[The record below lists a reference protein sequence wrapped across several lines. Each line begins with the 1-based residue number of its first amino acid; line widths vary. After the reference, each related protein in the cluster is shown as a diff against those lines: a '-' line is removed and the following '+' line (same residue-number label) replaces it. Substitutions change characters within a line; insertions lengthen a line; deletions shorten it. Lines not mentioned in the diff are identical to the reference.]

1 MKTIIIYRSG
11 RSMNTHRIA
20 AAMAEVLGADLAKVE
35 DVKPEMLSGYDLIG
49 LGSGIYASKIHRKLT
64 KFIKKMPLRDK
75 NIFIF
80 CTSGSG
86 EFKNKAQVQAKLAAK
101 GCNVVGEFHCP
112 GEFSPLGFNLDK
124 KGHPDEQDFEDARA
138 FAAGASLQIVNKSKV
153 D

>member
-75 NIFIF
+75 NVFIF

-124 KGHPDEQDFEDARA
+124 KGIPMSRISRMPVHLRLVRLFK
-138 FAAGASLQIVNKSKV
+138 L
-153 D
+153 

>member
-11 RSMNTHRIA
+11 RSMNTQKIA

-49 LGSGIYASKIHRKLT
+49 LGSGIYASKIHRKMF
-64 KFIKKMPLRDK
+64 KFIKRMPLRDK
-75 NIFIF
+75 KVFIF

-86 EFKNKAQVQAKLAAK
+86 EFKNQVLVETKLAAK
-101 GCNVVGEFHCP
+101 GSNVIGEFHCP

-124 KGHPDEQDFEDARA
+124 KGHPDELDVEKARL
-138 FAAGASLQIVNKSKV
+138 FAAALLDKIV
-153 D
+153 